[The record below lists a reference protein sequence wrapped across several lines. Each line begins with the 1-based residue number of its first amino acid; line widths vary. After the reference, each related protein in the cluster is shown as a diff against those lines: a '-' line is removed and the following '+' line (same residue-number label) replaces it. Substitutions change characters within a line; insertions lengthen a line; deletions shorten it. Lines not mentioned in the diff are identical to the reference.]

1 MKSAAPKTYISSRML
16 TRYTEQRSEKLK
28 SKSGVMAAKSAPIVP
43 KSFTEDN
50 SQSAAAGS
58 NLAVIEESKE
68 EVKQNPAATN
78 DMDKNLSAEELDSDE
93 LDGDLNLS
101 DEEDGG
107 ARREEIRQQRAA
119 EQEESAAPRERHNV
133 EFDTNIF
140 KISLECLENRG

>member
-1 MKSAAPKTYISSRML
+1 
-16 TRYTEQRSEKLK
+16 
-28 SKSGVMAAKSAPIVP
+28 
-43 KSFTEDN
+43 
-50 SQSAAAGS
+50 
-58 NLAVIEESKE
+58 
-68 EVKQNPAATN
+68 
-78 DMDKNLSAEELDSDE
+78 MDKNLSAEELDSDE

-140 KISLECLENRG
+140 KVSLECLQNRG

>member
-1 MKSAAPKTYISSRML
+1 
-16 TRYTEQRSEKLK
+16 
-28 SKSGVMAAKSAPIVP
+28 
-43 KSFTEDN
+43 
-50 SQSAAAGS
+50 
-58 NLAVIEESKE
+58 
-68 EVKQNPAATN
+68 
-78 DMDKNLSAEELDSDE
+78 MDKNLSAEELDSDE

-140 KISLECLENRG
+140 KISLECLQNRGQLATGDAQFCNSCNGVFNHTSSIAMEGEQ

>member
-28 SKSGVMAAKSAPIVP
+28 SKSGVMAAKPAPIVP

-50 SQSAAAGS
+50 GQSAAAGS

-68 EVKQNPAATN
+68 EVKQNPAAIIE
-78 DMDKNLSAEELDSDE
+78 MDKNLSAEELDSDE

-101 DEEDGG
+101 DEEDGS

-140 KISLECLENRG
+140 KVSLECL